1 MYNPAIMYHK
11 EESDFMNPTQRFY
24 TFKEDFREP
33 FARDRD
39 RVLHC
44 SSFRRLEYK
53 TQVFLN
59 HEGDYFRTRLTHTL
73 EVSQIARTLSR
84 MLGLDETL
92 SEVIALSHDIGHT
105 PFGHIGGDEL
115 DRLLKEDGHPFGFE
129 HNFQSFRVLT
139 RLEKRY
145 KAFYGLNL
153 TFATLEGII
162 KHSYPYKKPF
172 LESLDPVF
180 ALEKHPSLEA
190 MVVDHA
196 DEIAYTSHDIDDGI
210 KYGLIRFDDLM
221 ENELSQRVHENVV
234 KEGIERGEKL
244 YRHRFVA
251 AMIKLLVE
259 DFIANSRA
267 GVDRYR
273 SETPLCSRVDA
284 SSPLPAGFSKGS
296 ATELKKLKKILHK
309 KLYKHHRIVENMYAG
324 KQCIIGLY
332 SAFRE
337 DMELLPPA
345 QRDLLAIRNEQ
356 RVIADYIAS
365 MTDRYA
371 LKSYHTLYGLTL
383 G

>member
-1 MYNPAIMYHK
+1 MY
-11 EESDFMNPTQRFY
+11 PTERFY
-24 TFKEDFREP
+24 RFEEDFRDP

-59 HEGDYFRTRLTHTL
+59 HEGDYFRTRLTHSL

-115 DRLLKEDGHPFGFE
+115 DVLLREDGHPFGFE
-129 HNFQSFRVLT
+129 HNFQSFRVLS

-145 KAFYGLNL
+145 KDFDGLNL
-153 TFATLEGII
+153 TFATLEGIL
-162 KHSYPYKKPF
+162 KHSYPYRKKF
-172 LESLDPVF
+172 LKGIDP
-180 ALEKHPSLEA
+180 ASELGKHPSLEA

-210 KYGLIRFDDLM
+210 KYGLISFSDLM
-221 ENELSQRVHENVV
+221 ENSLEQRVDVMVQE
-234 KEGIERGEKL
+234 EGIGREEKL

-251 AMIKLLVE
+251 ALIKLLVE
-259 DFIANSRA
+259 DFISFSEQGAEK
-267 GVDRYR
+267 YR
-273 SETPLCSRVDA
+273 FEMPLCATIDADTPLPVGFTSET
-284 SSPLPAGFSKGS
+284 
-296 ATELKKLKKILHK
+296 ATELKKLKKLLHK
-309 KLYKHHRIVENMYAG
+309 RLYKHQKIVEKMYAG
-324 KQCIIGLY
+324 RQCIKSLY
-332 SAFRE
+332 KAFR
-337 DMELLPPA
+337 DDNDLLPLK
-345 QRDLLAIRNEQ
+345 QKELMNIRSEE

-371 LKSYHTLYGLTL
+371 LKSYHGIYGLSL
-383 G
+383 N